1 MKLFDSLKRNTD
13 QTLPRL
19 AGGAPE
25 VGERLYAA
33 SKYMEPEEAE
43 AAVEIVAAWR
53 NMPRS
58 EYDAFARSL

>member
-43 AAVEIVAAWR
+43 AAIVAAWR